1 MSVVFPNFGL
11 IGEIDP
17 CSENAIDLINEN
29 FKKLDFILA
38 FGVTRVSSLSLT
50 ASDGDKELLSTN
62 NVIYYWESG
71 QWNPVDLNIG
81 IVAWD
86 ITNENAIMWNG
97 TEWFVLN
104 ENTTAVN
111 LGTGFEV
118 FKEKISD
125 ELNFRTII
133 AGDNITITETADSLE
148 IESAGGGSGSDS
160 ITEVSADYTVGV
172 NDINLLVDATA
183 DREIIMPDPSVVEGR
198 IIKLYVSRWQ
208 NNSKITL
215 RDSTDTENLFIISEG
230 DLKESTNQFTTSSIK
245 KSAHFFE
252 YISFKTN
259 TENFW
264 AFTSASN
271 NNKAVILPSISSAT
285 ISGANPSV
293 ALGTLNIGH
302 PKFYENISL
311 SGTLVFSTNSQTGRY
326 VIRVTCERTT
336 GTGGSVISSL
346 DLDRTAD
353 NVGPEFFNFNFN
365 LAGDLFQD
373 FQEYEAIISIFRA
386 SGAFST
392 MILGTANSS
401 AFDGRINISREL

>member
-148 IESAGGGSGSDS
+148 IESVLSNNSVTEQKIEDGAVSTPKLQDQAVTPEKIHESYKDRILYLRNPSQVTSNGTIAFFTRTDLTIGKSYEVFIKMRYLTNNTNSPAMNLIHDGVAVGS
-160 ITEVSADYTVGV
+160 V
-172 NDINLLVDATA
+172 NVDANPT
-183 DREIIMPDPSVVEGR
+183 
-198 IIKLYVSRWQ
+198 
-208 NNSKITL
+208 
-215 RDSTDTENLFIISEG
+215 ST
-230 DLKESTNQFTTSSIK
+230 
-245 KSAHFFE
+245 
-252 YISFKTN
+252 
-259 TENFW
+259 
-264 AFTSASN
+264 
-271 NNKAVILPSISSAT
+271 VILSA
-285 ISGANPSV
+285 AD
-293 ALGTLNIGH
+293 
-302 PKFYENISL
+302 KF
-311 SGTLVFSTNSQTGRY
+311 VF
-326 VIRVTCERTT
+326 
-336 GTGGSVISSL
+336 
-346 DLDRTAD
+346 TA
-353 NVGPEFFNFNFN
+353 
-365 LAGDLFQD
+365 
-373 FQEYEAIISIFRA
+373 
-386 SGAFST
+386 
-392 MILGTANSS
+392 TANTVIIQSS
-401 AFDGRINISREL
+401 NCAAANKIIGDTTVVYRELNSSKLVSSFA

>member
-148 IESAGGGSGSDS
+148 IESVLSNNSV
-160 ITEVSADYTVGV
+160 TEQKIEDGAV
-172 NDINLLVDATA
+172 TA
-183 DREIIMPDPSVVEGR
+183 DKLADVVQET
-198 IIKLYVSRWQ
+198 K
-208 NNSKITL
+208 
-215 RDSTDTENLFIISEG
+215 F
-230 DLKESTNQFTTSSIK
+230 
-245 KSAHFFE
+245 
-252 YISFKTN
+252 
-259 TENFW
+259 
-264 AFTSASN
+264 
-271 NNKAVILPSISSAT
+271 LPSDISSSDADISALNLENKMTIGDSYRLEFFVFGISSSSAAFQVNETGIPSLPDEEISLAT
-285 ISGANPSV
+285 FTNMRQPFTIEFIAQGTGLIFSFAETGTSTLFGDGTRNETYVKLTKLPYN
-293 ALGTLNIGH
+293 LIEGTL
-302 PKFYENISL
+302 
-311 SGTLVFSTNSQTGRY
+311 
-326 VIRVTCERTT
+326 
-336 GTGGSVISSL
+336 
-346 DLDRTAD
+346 
-353 NVGPEFFNFNFN
+353 
-365 LAGDLFQD
+365 
-373 FQEYEAIISIFRA
+373 
-386 SGAFST
+386 
-392 MILGTANSS
+392 
-401 AFDGRINISREL
+401 